1 MTALLSPK
9 VWIAIALAGVLAF
22 SHFFVYRAG
31 KAQVRTAWDE
41 QKLVDLVAARA
52 KEQEWQA
59 AADQTTKAKDEQISK
74 INRRLVAA
82 LGELRNRPER
92 PAVLPENSSACRSGT
107 GAGLYRPDGEF
118 LARLAA
124 RADAIASERD
134 ACYTTLD
141 KLRSAPGS

>member
-9 VWIAIALAGVLAF
+9 FWIAIAIAAALAF

-41 QKLVDLVAARA
+41 QKLVDLAAARA

-59 AADQTTKAKDEQISK
+59 AADAQQKAKDEQISK

-92 PAVLPENSSACRSGT
+92 PAVLPENSSTCRSGT
-107 GAGLYRPDGEF
+107 GAGLYRPDSEF
-118 LARLAA
+118 LSRLAA
-124 RADAIASERD
+124 RADTIASERD
-134 ACYTTLD
+134 ACYAVLD
-141 KLRSAPGS
+141 RLRAAAGP

>member
-1 MTALLSPK
+1 MTALLNPR

-59 AADQTTKAKDEQISK
+59 TADAQQKAKDEQISK

-92 PAVLPENSSACRSGT
+92 PAVLPENSSTCRSGT
-107 GAGLYRPDGEF
+107 GAGLYRPDGAF
-118 LARLAA
+118 LVGESSAAA
-124 RADAIASERD
+124 RIAAERD
-134 ACYTTLD
+134 ACYTVLD
-141 KLRSAPGS
+141 KLRATAGP

>member
-1 MTALLSPK
+1 MITLLNPK
-9 VWIAIALAGVLAF
+9 IWIAIALAAALAF

-41 QKLVDLVAARA
+41 QKLVDLAAARA

-59 AADQTTKAKDEQISK
+59 AADAQQKAKDEQISK

-92 PAVLPENSSACRSGT
+92 PAVVPENSGTCRSGT

-124 RADAIASERD
+124 RADAIAAERD
-134 ACYTTLD
+134 ACYTTVD
-141 KLRSAPGS
+141 KLRAAAGR

>member
-9 VWIAIALAGVLAF
+9 VWIAIALAAALAF

-31 KAQVRTAWDE
+31 KAEVRTAWDE
-41 QKLVDLVAARA
+41 QKLIDLAAARA

-59 AADQTTKAKDEQISK
+59 AADAQQKAKDEQISK

-92 PAVLPENSSACRSGT
+92 PAVVPENSSTCRSGT
-107 GAGLYRPDGEF
+107 GAGLYRPDGAF
-118 LARLAA
+118 LIGDAAAAA
-124 RADAIASERD
+124 RVASERD
-134 ACYTTLD
+134 ACYTVLG
-141 KLRSAPGS
+141 KLRATAGR

>member
-1 MTALLSPK
+1 MTALLNPK
-9 VWIAIALAGVLAF
+9 FWIAIAIAAALAF

-41 QKLVDLVAARA
+41 QKLVDLAAARA

-59 AADQTTKAKDEQISK
+59 AADAQQKAKDEKISK

-92 PAVLPENSSACRSGT
+92 PAVLPENSSSCRSGT
-107 GAGLYRPDGEF
+107 GAGLYRADSEF

-134 ACYTTLD
+134 ACY
-141 KLRSAPGS
+141 RQYEQIRAPAGP